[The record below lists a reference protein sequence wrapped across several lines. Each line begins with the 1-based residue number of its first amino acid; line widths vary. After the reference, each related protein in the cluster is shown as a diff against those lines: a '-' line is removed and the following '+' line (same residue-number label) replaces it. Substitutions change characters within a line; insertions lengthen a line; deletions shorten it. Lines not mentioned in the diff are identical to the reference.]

1 MQSCLRAT
9 GLEARATADIEH
21 VLWEKFVSVVA
32 YSGATC
38 LTRSPIGV
46 VFAHPESVAFLRRL
60 VAENLSVAAA
70 AGQGFAADR
79 AEAILALFRSIPG
92 STKSSM
98 LVDLE
103 AGRPLEM
110 PWLSGRMLAFARSFG
125 LQTPATAAV
134 VAALAPHVEGV
145 GPRGFRQRRL

>member
-1 MQSCLRAT
+1 MTL
-9 GLEARATADIEH
+9 
-21 VLWEKFVSVVA
+21 VA
-32 YSGATC
+32 FSGVTC

-46 VFAHPESVAFLRRL
+46 IFAHPESVAFLRRL
-60 VAENLSVAAA
+60 LAENLSVAAA

-79 AEAILALFRSIPG
+79 AEAIVAFFRSLPG

-110 PWLSGRMLAFARSFG
+110 PWLSGRMLDLARSFG
-125 LQTPATAAV
+125 CETPATAAV
-134 VAALAPHVEGV
+134 VAALAPHVEAGSATPSV
-145 GPRGFRQRRL
+145 RLQAEKL